1 MNIKKLTMKGMLA
14 LSMASALTLAGC
26 DRLSSDGGEA
36 ASENGSGDS
45 DVPELLF
52 YQVGEAPDNHDEL
65 MQFANDIL
73 EEEAG
78 ATINMEY
85 IGWGEF
91 EQKMNVITSSGE
103 DYDIALATNYV
114 NNAQRGAYA
123 DLTDLIVEEGSDML
137 EYIDQSY
144 IDGNKVNGN
153 LYAVPVQGN
162 TYAQNMFTFNPT
174 YLDKYD
180 LDVTDVENIDDLE
193 PLLEVVHQNEPEVDV
208 MSVGQGWRIGPTDKN
223 LDYVLDEN
231 VPLAVYMGGDETKLI
246 NPYELDKEE
255 LSVLYT
261 MHRYY
266 EKGYVPQDAATSQK
280 QNPTEGDTWFVRQE
294 TQGPQDY
301 GDYLL
306 QRVTGKDVVSV
317 PITQPMKS
325 AAQARMANFVIS
337 NNSDHKEEAMRV
349 LNEINSNPELLNG
362 LVLGPEGVNWEMTE
376 ENRVKILDP
385 YYETKTYMS
394 AWNLGNNDILY
405 VDENVT
411 DEQIA
416 YKEKSMEEAKPSPI
430 LGFVLDTENIKNEIT
445 NVTNVSAQYLPGI
458 HTGTLDPAKAI
469 PEYND
474 KLKEAG
480 IDKIVEEAQKQYDEF
495 LKNKE

>member
-208 MSVGQGWRIGPTDKN
+208 MSVRT
-223 LDYVLDEN
+223 
-231 VPLAVYMGGDETKLI
+231 
-246 NPYELDKEE
+246 
-255 LSVLYT
+255 
-261 MHRYY
+261 
-266 EKGYVPQDAATSQK
+266 
-280 QNPTEGDTWFVRQE
+280 
-294 TQGPQDY
+294 
-301 GDYLL
+301 
-306 QRVTGKDVVSV
+306 
-317 PITQPMKS
+317 
-325 AAQARMANFVIS
+325 RMAHQDQLI
-337 NNSDHKEEAMRV
+337 R
-349 LNEINSNPELLNG
+349 I
-362 LVLGPEGVNWEMTE
+362 
-376 ENRVKILDP
+376 
-385 YYETKTYMS
+385 
-394 AWNLGNNDILY
+394 
-405 VDENVT
+405 
-411 DEQIA
+411 
-416 YKEKSMEEAKPSPI
+416 
-430 LGFVLDTENIKNEIT
+430 
-445 NVTNVSAQYLPGI
+445 
-458 HTGTLDPAKAI
+458 
-469 PEYND
+469 
-474 KLKEAG
+474 
-480 IDKIVEEAQKQYDEF
+480 
-495 LKNKE
+495 